1 MTQNTQPPGHQPL
14 LGLRSAT
21 VLLLGALTG
30 IGAGVL
36 TYLAQHSLPAAALAT
51 GAGFGAGVLFFH
63 TIID

>member
-1 MTQNTQPPGHQPL
+1 MTQNTQQPGNQPL
-14 LGLRSAT
+14 LGLRSAI

-30 IGAGVL
+30 VGAGVL
-36 TYLAQHSLPAAALAT
+36 TYLTQRSLPAAALTA